1 MQKRQN
7 ISWRWRIAIAVI
19 LGLSGLTIAALIGQ
33 REARIGQT
41 TASRES
47 AEANFRT
54 NEQLNALVDSLRAG
68 KNIKQIFLPGN
79 ELQNQVGQTLRNM
92 FYGAKESN
100 RWEAPP
106 GTLPSMFFTSD
117 RHLLI
122 ITNDNGTVRLW
133 NKDSQVIPELKGQ
146 EGLFRGGMSVSPDGS
161 KIATATQ
168 DGKVRLWDLQGNK
181 LTEFQAYQSASE
193 GIPAIENIKFSPDGN
208 TIVTAGTISEE
219 EQAVRL
225 WDLQGNKIK
234 GRKFPTGTSI
244 IGLGF
249 KPSGELLVAILGE
262 DLIKVLD
269 LSGENSQEIARFK
282 NTYGTSVIEVSFSP
296 DGKKAV
302 IYYGEESENASLWNF
317 SESSEPEKISN
328 IISGKDSSN
337 QDGNLYRI
345 SRGGSFSPDGNQIA
359 ATGVDGTVNL
369 LDVNGMVQSKFKLPQ
384 GRVKE
389 STFSP
394 DGKQITTLGDDGNIR
409 LWDLEQ
415 QPLSKSPLAQSG
427 VKSISFSPDGRTI
440 ATADSEGV
448 VRLLDLQGN
457 KINEFIGLPKATSV
471 NFSPNGQTIATT
483 GDNGIVRLL
492 DLQGKQKNEFKAHPG
507 KVTSVS
513 WKQDGQEI
521 ATIGDGGA
529 NDPNNESQ
537 TLDDTLVRLWDIKG
551 NQLQEK
557 KQDIFTNT
565 FQGVS
570 FQSNGNPLVL
580 SFVSDGD
587 AGAAFSNVDLLGF
600 SGVST
605 NLIPGRQAGNVFDSV
620 KISQDGN
627 LILTTSQNTI
637 SLWNLK
643 GEKLMEF
650 SGNEGNIKSLSLS
663 PDNSMLAVIGENG
676 ATELWQLGKF
686 DELLSKA
693 CDRVRNYL
701 QNNSNVSESDRNLCN

>member
-1 MQKRQN
+1 MLKIIPMWNQAHDALVRGWRKLLGWKQKDEENLLLQRRLTPAAQEWESLKNKDKEQPKGILDKTGSVLDWLDRRFWFPIENKLNKIPAQFARLLPRSQNQQEGSREKPVEFLWNTNPYLNVLDKELNSDDNWLNQLEAEFVQESVLQKRQN

-369 LDVNGMVQSKFKLPQ
+369 LDVNGMVQ
-384 GRVKE
+384 R
-389 STFSP
+389 
-394 DGKQITTLGDDGNIR
+394 QI
-409 LWDLEQ
+409 Q
-415 QPLSKSPLAQSG
+415 
-427 VKSISFSPDGRTI
+427 I
-440 ATADSEGV
+440 ASRQSEGV
-448 VRLLDLQGN
+448 
-457 KINEFIGLPKATSV
+457 F
-471 NFSPNGQTIATT
+471 F
-483 GDNGIVRLL
+483 
-492 DLQGKQKNEFKAHPG
+492 
-507 KVTSVS
+507 
-513 WKQDGQEI
+513 
-521 ATIGDGGA
+521 
-529 NDPNNESQ
+529 
-537 TLDDTLVRLWDIKG
+537 
-551 NQLQEK
+551 
-557 KQDIFTNT
+557 
-565 FQGVS
+565 
-570 FQSNGNPLVL
+570 
-580 SFVSDGD
+580 
-587 AGAAFSNVDLLGF
+587 
-600 SGVST
+600 
-605 NLIPGRQAGNVFDSV
+605 
-620 KISQDGN
+620 
-627 LILTTSQNTI
+627 
-637 SLWNLK
+637 
-643 GEKLMEF
+643 
-650 SGNEGNIKSLSLS
+650 
-663 PDNSMLAVIGENG
+663 
-676 ATELWQLGKF
+676 
-686 DELLSKA
+686 
-693 CDRVRNYL
+693 
-701 QNNSNVSESDRNLCN
+701 